1 MIRASLFS
9 GLLTIVSCS
18 QKENKIFHP
27 EVGKLEML
35 HQLPKKLKETS
46 GIVLSADQTN
56 YWIIADR
63 GNKNRVYGLDYNGE
77 IVAEIEIKNAENN
90 DWEDITQDSKGF
102 TYIGDFGN
110 NDNDRKNLAIYK
122 VALNS
127 SQTETEV
134 LQTTTFSYPE
144 QTEFPPKK
152 SELLYDC
159 EAFIVYQDQFY
170 LFTKNRSKNFDGT
183 FLIYKVLNKNGEGEA
198 KLVGQLK
205 IGGDVSE
212 AAITAATINKTEDKI
227 ILLSHTNLHILSG
240 FSPEDFSKTII
251 TNIPLNHDSQ
261 KEAITFKSENTLIL
275 ADERKGKDFGNI
287 YKFKLQ

>member
-18 QKENKIFHP
+18 QNENKIFHS
-27 EVGKLEML
+27 EVGKLEIL

-46 GIVLSADQTN
+46 GIVLSADQKN

-63 GNKNRVYGLDYNGE
+63 GNKNKVYGLDFNGE
-77 IVAEIEIKNAENN
+77 IVAEIEIKHAENN
-90 DWEDITQDSKGF
+90 DWEDIAQDSNGF

-134 LQTTTFSYPE
+134 LQTTTFSYPD

-152 SELLYDC
+152 SELFYDC

-183 FLIYKVLNKNGEGEA
+183 FLI
-198 KLVGQLK
+198 
-205 IGGDVSE
+205 
-212 AAITAATINKTEDKI
+212 
-227 ILLSHTNLHILSG
+227 
-240 FSPEDFSKTII
+240 
-251 TNIPLNHDSQ
+251 
-261 KEAITFKSENTLIL
+261 
-275 ADERKGKDFGNI
+275 
-287 YKFKLQ
+287 